1 MIDINQQKKILTELI
16 HGLPICEEP
25 YKELAEKI
33 NVSQAELFEFIH
45 DLIDSNVI
53 HRFGMVIDQEAVGY
67 KENAIVVWDIPD
79 EEVDQIGA
87 LLGLQEKISLCYRRP
102 RQLPDWPYNLF
113 TLIHGK
119 TKHDVIS
126 GLNKIIESNGIE
138 NYASDVLISAET
150 FKSSGKRFDG

>member
-1 MIDINQQKKILTELI
+1 MIDINQQKKILMELTS
-16 HGLPICEEP
+16 GLPICEEP

-33 NVSQAELFEFIH
+33 NVTQDVLFEFIQ

-53 HRFGMVIDQEAVGY
+53 HRFGMVLDQEAIGY

-87 LLGLQEKISLCYRRP
+87 LLGLQEKISLCYHRP

-126 GLNKIIESNGIE
+126 ELNKIIESNGIG
-138 NYASDVLISAET
+138 NYASDVLFSAET
-150 FKSSGKRFDG
+150 FKASGKRFDG

>member
-1 MIDINQQKKILTELI
+1 MIDINQQKKILTELVN
-16 HGLPICEEP
+16 GLPICEEP
-25 YKELAEKI
+25 YKDLAYKVGI
-33 NVSQAELFEFIH
+33 SQAQLFEFIH
-45 DLIDSNVI
+45 ELIDSNVI
-53 HRFGMVIDQEAVGY
+53 HRFGMIVDHEAVGY

-126 GLNKIIESNGIE
+126 ELNNIIKANRIE
-138 NYASDVLISAET
+138 NYACDVLISAET
-150 FKSSGKRFDG
+150 FKCSGKRSDG

>member
-1 MIDINQQKKILTELI
+1 MIDINQQKKILMELTS
-16 HGLPICEEP
+16 GLPICEEP

-33 NVSQAELFEFIH
+33 NVTQDVLFEFIQ

-53 HRFGMVIDQEAVGY
+53 HRFGMVLDQEAIGY

-113 TLIHGK
+113 TLVHGK

-126 GLNKIIESNGIE
+126 ELNKIIESNGIG
-138 NYASDVLISAET
+138 NYASDVLFSAET
-150 FKSSGKRFDG
+150 FKASGKRFDG